1 MSSVYPSNP
10 DQGITLRQAALV
22 AGIGLLNAPDFLTVF
37 GSDQLHAQVKLLL
50 S

>member
-22 AGIGLLNAPDFLTVF
+22 AGIFTYFGELIFMAWLLIRGWKIQEPTD
-37 GSDQLHAQVKLLL
+37 
-50 S
+50 